1 MTGRWWSGC
10 VKGQGELWSRLGC
23 VEEAVVIKV
32 SCGQVVV
39 LWSGL
44 LYTCGQ
50 EQSSVV
56 KTICEGN
63 VSVI

>member
-1 MTGRWWSGC
+1 VIRVNC
-10 VKGQGELWSRLGC
+10 GQGH
-23 VEEAVVIKV
+23 VNTFDQ
-32 SCGQVVV
+32 GQVVV

-56 KTICEGN
+56 KAIC
-63 VSVI
+63 